1 MKFLSTATTFLVC
14 FAPLTV
20 SGRSIGLFG
29 SSQAP
34 IQVEEAISVP
44 GDNPL
49 DFCNDPAGDLVKIE
63 SVDLA
68 PNPPL
73 PGKTLTIKATGT
85 FRETIEEGAYVLLQV
100 KYGLITLIK
109 QQADLCEQ
117 IVNVDL
123 KCPLE
128 KGEMSFTKNVDLPA
142 HIPPGKY
149 SVHAD
154 VFTKDDKRITCLD
167 ANNIEFKIGG

>member
-1 MKFLSTATTFLVC
+1 MKLLSTATTLLVC

-20 SGRSIGLFG
+20 SGRSIALFG

-34 IQVEEAISVP
+34 IQVDSALSVP

-49 DFCNDPAGDLVKIE
+49 DYCNDPSDYLVQIE

-73 PGKTLTIKATGT
+73 PGKTLTIKAKGT
-85 FRETIEEGAYVLLQV
+85 FQEKIEQGAYVLLQV

-128 KGEMSFTKNVDLPA
+128 EGEMSFTKDVDLPA

-167 ANNIEFKIGG
+167 ANNIEFKIGN

>member
-1 MKFLSTATTFLVC
+1 MKFLSAAATFLVC
-14 FAPLTV
+14 IAPISATA
-20 SGRSIGLFG
+20 RSLDFFG

-34 IQVEEAISVP
+34 IHAGGKHVE

-49 DFCNDPAGDLVKIE
+49 EYCVDPATDILQIK
-63 SVDLA
+63 SVDLT

-73 PGKTLTIKATGT
+73 PGQSLTIKASGT
-85 FRETIEEGAYVLLQV
+85 LRETIDEGAYVLVEV
-100 KYGLITLIK
+100 KYGLITLLK
-109 QQADLCEQ
+109 QKADLCEQ
-117 IVNVDL
+117 IANVDL

-128 KGEMSFTKNVDLPA
+128 KGDMTLTKRVDLPA

-154 VFTKDDKRITCLD
+154 VFSKDDARITCLD
-167 ANNIEFKIGG
+167 AHNIEFKPNF